1 MTRILLIDD
10 DAQAREMLRQML
22 ERAGY
27 DVMHTPSSRAGLQH
41 YQTTAIDLI
50 ITDIL
55 MPDQDG
61 LETIQE
67 LRLMDRAERIGQLLL
82 VRGWRVSV
90 AESTA
95 GGLISAAL
103 LKVSGASRYY
113 ELGVVAYSRVAKIDT
128 LGMPSSLYTAQG
140 SVHREAVK

>member
-10 DAQAREMLRQML
+10 DAPAREMLRQML

-27 DVMHTPSSRAGLQH
+27 DVVPAPSGREGLQH
-41 YQTTAIDLI
+41 YQTSAIDLI

-67 LRLMDRAERIGQLLL
+67 LRRLTPA
-82 VRGWRVSV
+82 
-90 AESTA
+90 
-95 GGLISAAL
+95 
-103 LKVSGASRYY
+103 
-113 ELGVVAYSRVAKIDT
+113 AKIIAISGGGQSGLLDLLPIAEKLGAQWT
-128 LGMPSSLYTAQG
+128 LRKPLRRQELLEAIHQLVPGPDAMP
-140 SVHREAVK
+140 

>member
-10 DAQAREMLRQML
+10 DELARDMLRQML

-27 DVMHTPSSRAGLQH
+27 DVVEAASGREGLQH
-41 YQTTAIDLI
+41 YQASVIDLI

-67 LRLMDRAERIGQLLL
+67 LRRLAPE
-82 VRGWRVSV
+82 
-90 AESTA
+90 
-95 GGLISAAL
+95 
-103 LKVSGASRYY
+103 
-113 ELGVVAYSRVAKIDT
+113 AKIIAISGGGQSGLFDLLPIAAKLGAQWT
-128 LGMPSSLYTAQG
+128 LRKPL
-140 SVHREAVK
+140 RRLELLEAIRQLVPPQDVTP